1 MESITSNPNA
11 DSSSSPVKRVAILK
25 KKGKGLYL
33 RLLENGKVV
42 KNEYISSENKAI
54 DSGLELIDEDGF
66 ALENAE
72 YAAAVKGC
80 FFRLQDSRG
89 NHDDYVLEN
98 ETPFDISEPEAK
110 RPRIVLTGSPDSSK
124 FHSPAETELPKP
136 DEGEWDFLEPEKWL
150 DTTREQLVDHAKRK
164 DKNSNRCS
172 PIAFIR
178 CSRGGKTR
186 SMVELA
192 RKVREEDESYS
203 IVFVTFNTD
212 TPLHSKDE
220 QRDPVEEL
228 CIRIAY
234 AAFKE
239 KKSTPTD
246 FRRFYANYTVGR
258 EWVEAWL
265 QEAKCILFVDEI
277 NLLQDRI
284 DGILAD
290 FLKVSFVLPAG
301 RGFVF
306 SSHRATVSRQLAE
319 FMFSTSNGE
328 VILRPLPLIP
338 SLKQARDH
346 FKTPDLSPQEVLY
359 LGLIPGLIVEE
370 LAGRLPKQRRADLV
384 TGFINSLAAKPPA
397 QSIKEVLLLLGSLL
411 TGMIFK
417 PLQEL
422 MTADVNEKGNMVLR
436 WIPCHMAEAISKL
449 RMKGGYFLPKWLGKC
464 LKKIVWLFVQ
474 FRTAKWESGEAWE
487 ALFIIVLIVLCVTGE
502 FDDVVVPLHFD
513 DNVKV
518 KFNEPFSGVDF
529 RTKSPTEF
537 IKGIPKDG
545 EKEGI
550 SIYYPNHARY
560 EELDVILACWDSNGT
575 RSLYGYQLKEDS
587 IIPKAFA
594 NTNMFQ
600 GSYLVRGLPTST
612 VSKRHWRAVTAEELD
627 VFFGESAKHWSAKS
641 WKRLK
646 EGNTLSGVPKS

>member
-1 MESITSNPNA
+1 MESIISNPNA

-42 KNEYISSENKAI
+42 KNEYISSENEAI
-54 DSGLELIDEDGF
+54 GSGLELIDEDWICLG
-66 ALENAE
+66 
-72 YAAAVKGC
+72 KC
-80 FFRLQDSRG
+80 
-89 NHDDYVLEN
+89 
-98 ETPFDISEPEAK
+98 
-110 RPRIVLTGSPDSSK
+110 RIRSSDSSK

-172 PIAFIR
+172 PIALIR

-212 TPLHSKDE
+212 IPLHSKDE

-246 FRRFYANYTVGR
+246 FRRFYATNYTVGR

-301 RGFVF
+301 RGFVV
-306 SSHRATVSRQLAE
+306 STHRAPVSRELAE

-384 TGFINSLAAKPPA
+384 TGFIDSLAAKPPA
-397 QSIKEVLLLLGSLL
+397 RSIKEVLLLLGSLL
-411 TGMIFK
+411 TGMIF
-417 PLQEL
+417 
-422 MTADVNEKGNMVLR
+422 
-436 WIPCHMAEAISKL
+436 
-449 RMKGGYFLPKWLGKC
+449 F
-464 LKKIVWLFVQ
+464 
-474 FRTAKWESGEAWE
+474 
-487 ALFIIVLIVLCVTGE
+487 
-502 FDDVVVPLHFD
+502 
-513 DNVKV
+513 
-518 KFNEPFSGVDF
+518 
-529 RTKSPTEF
+529 KS
-537 IKGIPKDG
+537 
-545 EKEGI
+545 
-550 SIYYPNHARY
+550 S
-560 EELDVILACWDSNGT
+560 
-575 RSLYGYQLKEDS
+575 
-587 IIPKAFA
+587 
-594 NTNMFQ
+594 
-600 GSYLVRGLPTST
+600 
-612 VSKRHWRAVTAEELD
+612 
-627 VFFGESAKHWSAKS
+627 
-641 WKRLK
+641 
-646 EGNTLSGVPKS
+646 